1 MREVPGS
8 IPGTA
13 LAVSQTDVLEHDLL
27 SMSDHSLLRLPA
39 ERIMCDPRGQPVAV

>member
-13 LAVSQTDVLEHDLL
+13 LVFACLTMAGDEVVGAVGLPNRNSQ
-27 SMSDHSLLRLPA
+27 RRA
-39 ERIMCDPRGQPVAV
+39 AFAN